1 MRYNPEKH
9 KRRSIR
15 LRGYDYTTPNTYF
28 VTICAYDRAYLFGDI
43 RDGAMSLN
51 VLGSI
56 VEQQWHHSA
65 TVRQQ
70 IRLDAFVIMPNHIH
84 GIVSIV
90 AAVRRDGDPSDIA
103 VGAHCN
109 DQNPS
114 DAFVGAH
121 CNAPLRN
128 NGPKRP
134 PASLGSFVAAFKA
147 AVTRRAAI
155 ECPAVKQ
162 VWQRNYYESII
173 RDQGALETIR
183 HYIRTNPENWATDTE
198 FRVGK

>member
-15 LRGYDYTTPNTYF
+15 LRGYDYTTPTTYF

-43 RDGAMSLN
+43 RDGVMSLN

-70 IRLDAFVIMPNHIH
+70 IKLDAFVIMPNHIH

-90 AAVRRDGDPSDIA
+90 AAVRRDGNPSDIA

-109 DQNPS
+109 
-114 DAFVGAH
+114 
-121 CNAPLRN
+121 APLQS

-183 HYIRTNPENWATDTE
+183 NYIRTNPKYWGTDSENRTP
-198 FRVGK
+198 F